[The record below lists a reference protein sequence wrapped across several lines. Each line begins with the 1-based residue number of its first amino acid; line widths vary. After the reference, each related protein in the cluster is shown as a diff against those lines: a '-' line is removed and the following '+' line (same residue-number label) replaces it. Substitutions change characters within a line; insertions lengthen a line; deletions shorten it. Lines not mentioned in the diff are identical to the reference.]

1 MSKICLDLNA
11 KLNLDT
17 VRTAVE
23 SGADCFDSENLFFG
37 HGTATA
43 IDEAAY
49 LVSFAMGDSP
59 LIPEYKIDTK
69 LSDSQKDK
77 IVFLFQS
84 RIIEK
89 IPASYITNEA
99 WFAGYQFYVDERVL
113 IPRSPIA
120 ELITDK
126 FLPWVQWGNTENVKT
141 VLDLCTGSGCIAIAT
156 ALTLPDVNVHASDI
170 STDALDVAKI
180 NIDNYELFNRV
191 SLIKSDVF
199 NQIEPFQYDII
210 LSNPPYVDAADML
223 NLPIEF
229 LAEPKL
235 GFEAGTN
242 GLDIVIP
249 MLCNAGS
256 YLTDNGIIIVE
267 VGNSAVTLQQMLPE
281 VPFTW
286 LEFEY
291 GGDGV
296 FLLDVSQIRKYH
308 HLFEHLLMQKW

>member
-1 MSKICLDLNA
+1 MPEENDDSDL
-11 KLNLDT
+11 KLTLKLET
-17 VRTAVE
+17 VRTAIE
-23 SGADCFDSENLFFG
+23 SGSNCFEQAGLYFG

-49 LVSFAMGDSP
+49 LVSFALGCSP
-59 LIPEYKIDTK
+59 IIAEPDIELV

-77 IVFLFQS
+77 IFTLFKT
-84 RIIEK
+84 RIDKK
-89 IPASYITNEA
+89 IPAAYITNEA

-113 IPRSPIA
+113 VPRSPLA
-120 ELITDK
+120 EIIDDNFT
-126 FLPWVQWGNTENVKT
+126 PWVSWGKKTKT

-156 ALTLPDVNVHASDI
+156 ALTMPDVNVHASDI
-170 STDALDVAKI
+170 SVDALNVAKK
-180 NIDNYELFNRV
+180 NIDNYELFNQV
-191 SLIKSDVF
+191 TLFKSDIF
-199 NQIEPFQYDII
+199 EQIEEFKYDVII
-210 LSNPPYVDAADML
+210 SNPPYVDALDMS
-223 NLPIEF
+223 NLQDEF

-235 GFEAGTN
+235 GLEAGNN

-249 MLCNAGS
+249 MLAEAGS

-267 VGNSAVTLQQMLPE
+267 VGNSAAALEVMFPQ

-296 FLLDVSQIRKYH
+296 FLLDAKLIQKYN
-308 HLFEHLLMQKW
+308 HLFREKC